1 MNRTPSIDA
10 GVSRVIEAMRD
21 GYYRV
26 SPDGRILTLNPSTVR
41 ILGYDS
47 AEEMIRDVNVEDL
60 WVDPSKRQMLR
71 EVLLER
77 GEMTGYEAD
86 FKRKDGSL
94 VRVEMTIATVL
105 DADGELMALD
115 GIVRDVT
122 ERYRQAEELARSQQ
136 QVQSLIRN
144 VPGAIYRFA
153 EHETGWKFDF
163 MSPAIEAITGYPPE
177 FFVDQAD
184 PFAAI
189 LHPDDRERVAQAID
203 EAITT
208 GGNFDFEHR
217 VMRKD
222 DSVRWLRVQGS
233 MEQDPVTGLRR
244 VDGVQLD
251 VTDLYEARDAM
262 EVREQ
267 QIRSLVQNVPGAIYR
282 YEEQDDEWVCT
293 FMSDAIEEITGF
305 PAEYFIGQSTDQFR
319 DLVHPDDLALFDGG
333 VGNST
338 DQGDGLRFEYR
349 IKARDGG
356 VRWIGA
362 RGSDPVVGPDGQ
374 SYIDGSIYDV
384 TDEHEAELARQRSDA
399 TFKHLFNSMADGYWV
414 SALAG
419 AIELCNPATVQILGY
434 PDEQTLKAINV
445 AELMVHPE
453 QRDDLLTQLR
463 TERSLDDF
471 ELDVRKYDG
480 TPITLSCT
488 FRLVGEGDAAKVEMT
503 FRDITRQKQ
512 IDADMSEARNAAE
525 QANRAK
531 STFLANMSH
540 ELRTPL
546 NAILGYSEMLMEEA
560 EELEEDNFSEDLEK
574 INSAGT
580 HLLSLI
586 NDVLDL
592 SKIEAGRTELFVED
606 FSIGELVSDTAATT
620 KPLIEKNGNEF
631 IVEVDDPKLNAHQ
644 DLTKVRQA
652 LLNLLSNAAKFTDKG
667 TVTLTA
673 RAEPDGPTHWLVL
686 SVRDTGIGVPE
697 EKHERLFEEFSQAD
711 ASTTRQ
717 YGGTGLGLA
726 ISRRF
731 CRLMGGDITVISAL
745 GEGSTFTIRIP
756 LQLSDD
762 AVAHARTLPA
772 TDSAVRSPA
781 SSLPVDP
788 SRTVLVIDDD
798 PEACEII
805 AHHLK
810 RDGFEVVVAN
820 SGAEGLRRARE
831 IRPAAITLDV
841 VMPEMDGWSV
851 LSALKADDDLN
862 DIPVVMV
869 SMVDDKS
876 TGYTLGATSYLTKP
890 VDRERLLESISRH
903 RGAAGEVLIIEDDE
917 HTRGMLARVLA
928 KAGWAVTEAEDGQ
941 QGLAALEAKT
951 PQLIL
956 LDLMMPVMDGFE
968 FLREMRA
975 RPEWR
980 DVPVIVVTAKDLS
993 EADRRLLS
1001 DRVEQVL
1008 TKGMYS
1014 RDELI
1019 GVVRAA
1025 LSQMATVA

>member
-1 MNRTPSIDA
+1 
-10 GVSRVIEAMRD
+10 
-21 GYYRV
+21 
-26 SPDGRILTLNPSTVR
+26 
-41 ILGYDS
+41 
-47 AEEMIRDVNVEDL
+47 
-60 WVDPSKRQMLR
+60 
-71 EVLLER
+71 
-77 GEMTGYEAD
+77 
-86 FKRKDGSL
+86 
-94 VRVEMTIATVL
+94 
-105 DADGELMALD
+105 
-115 GIVRDVT
+115 
-122 ERYRQAEELARSQQ
+122 
-136 QVQSLIRN
+136 
-144 VPGAIYRFA
+144 
-153 EHETGWKFDF
+153 
-163 MSPAIEAITGYPPE
+163 
-177 FFVDQAD
+177 
-184 PFAAI
+184 
-189 LHPDDRERVAQAID
+189 
-203 EAITT
+203 
-208 GGNFDFEHR
+208 
-217 VMRKD
+217 
-222 DSVRWLRVQGS
+222 
-233 MEQDPVTGLRR
+233 
-244 VDGVQLD
+244 
-251 VTDLYEARDAM
+251 
-262 EVREQ
+262 
-267 QIRSLVQNVPGAIYR
+267 
-282 YEEQDDEWVCT
+282 
-293 FMSDAIEEITGF
+293 
-305 PAEYFIGQSTDQFR
+305 
-319 DLVHPDDLALFDGG
+319 
-333 VGNST
+333 
-338 DQGDGLRFEYR
+338 
-349 IKARDGG
+349 
-356 VRWIGA
+356 
-362 RGSDPVVGPDGQ
+362 
-374 SYIDGSIYDV
+374 
-384 TDEHEAELARQRSDA
+384 
-399 TFKHLFNSMADGYWV
+399 MADGYWV

-434 PDEQTLKAINV
+434 PDEETLKAINV

-453 QRDDLLTQLR
+453 QRHDLLTQLR
-463 TERSLDDF
+463 TARSLDDF

-488 FRLVGEGDAAKVEMT
+488 FRLVGEGDTAKVEMT

-606 FSIGELVSDTAATT
+606 FSIGELVRDAAATT
-620 KPLIEKNGNEF
+620 KPLIEKNGNEL

-673 RAEPDGPTHWLVL
+673 RAEPDGPTHWLML

-731 CRLMGGDITVISAL
+731 CRLMGGDITVTSAV

-756 LQLSDD
+756 LQLSEDV
-762 AVAHARTLPA
+762 VANARTLQV
-772 TDSAVRSPA
+772 TESAVRSPA
-781 SSLPVDP
+781 SALPVDP

-820 SGAEGLRRARE
+820 SGAEGLERARE
-831 IRPAAITLDV
+831 VRPVAITLDV

-851 LSALKADDDLN
+851 LSALKADDDLK

-890 VDRERLLESISRH
+890 VDRERLLDSISRH
-903 RGAAGEVLIIEDDE
+903 RGAAGRVLIIEDDAN
-917 HTRGMLARVLA
+917 TRGMLARVLA

-941 QGLAALEAKT
+941 QGLAALEANT

-968 FLREMRA
+968 FLREVRA

-1001 DRVEQVL
+1001 ERVEQVL

-1025 LSQMATVA
+1025 LSEVATIA